1 MLNSARLMC
10 FAATT
15 RAEEARRFY
24 RDVLGLRLVDD
35 GPFALEFDANGT
47 MLRIQKVDALVPATH
62 TTLGWQVADIRASID
77 DLAKHGVELARYA
90 GMPQDER
97 GIWCSPSGAQVAWFR
112 DPDGNT
118 LSLTQFS

>member
-1 MLNSARLMC
+1 MC

-77 DLAKHGVELARYA
+77 ELTKHGVELARYD